1 MSCTQS
7 VLYIRKTLSL
17 LGIQGVQS
25 FNQNRYNKNPMVG
38 LKYNFSPCMDVE
50 WDTMGSAWE
59 KICVWNDDIGME
71 ALDFCRKGLNGRVLF
86 AIADDDAT
94 LERYGWEKGSRRIY
108 VTDLV
113 DVQKGDIVGIVLVG
127 PLFPEKRPQ
136 FAIDRVWQIEYL
148 CGLGGVG
155 QRLVKELIFQLV
167 FHFECRAIVLGS
179 IKGAEKWWKKM
190 GWGNWVMQTRT
201 GRIVSADPK
210 TADMMVSTRP
220 VNLDLLDVAFGH
232 DDVGLL
238 PMGYAVDPQY
248 LSAVGQLKKNYY
260 TLVLPLKK
268 EVTMLKGVRAVYR
281 NAIAESQHG
290 LDRIHHK
297 STVSLKRVHPYK
309 RTYDKFSVIPNQV
322 DTLIQDVTLFRERI
336 DDINESIDQKRNTI
350 RSWRLCHTFLSD
362 SDTTLQ
368 PLVV

>member
-1 MSCTQS
+1 
-7 VLYIRKTLSL
+7 
-17 LGIQGVQS
+17 
-25 FNQNRYNKNPMVG
+25 MVG

-94 LERYGWEKGSRRIY
+94 LERYGWEKGSRRIH

-113 DVQKGDIVGIVLVG
+113 DVQKGDIVGIVFVG

-179 IKGAEKWWKKM
+179 IEGAKNWWKKM
-190 GWGNWVMQTRT
+190 GWGDNWVMQTGT
-201 GRIVSADPK
+201 GRIVSAD
-210 TADMMVSTRP
+210 TVDALLLSSNP
-220 VNLDLLDVAFGH
+220 VNMDLLDVANEH
-232 DDVGLL
+232 WEENLT
-238 PMGYAVDPQY
+238 PMGYAVDPKY
-248 LSAVGQLKKNYY
+248 LSAVRELKKEYY
-260 TLVLPLKK
+260 TLVFPLKD
-268 EVTMLKGVRAVYR
+268 EVAILKSRRRVYR
-281 NAIAESQHG
+281 NAMAESG
-290 LDRIHHK
+290 RIRHE
-297 STVSLKRVHPYK
+297 TPVSSKRIHPYK
-309 RTYDKFSVIPNQV
+309 SNVTTDQADPLVQE
-322 DTLIQDVTLFRERI
+322 DVTLFKNRI
-336 DDINESIDQKRNTI
+336 EAITESIDQKRSTI
-350 RSWRLCHTFLSD
+350 RSWRLCHTLLP
-362 SDTTLQ
+362 DTTVQ
-368 PLVV
+368 PPLNQK

>member
-1 MSCTQS
+1 
-7 VLYIRKTLSL
+7 
-17 LGIQGVQS
+17 
-25 FNQNRYNKNPMVG
+25 MVS
-38 LKYNFSPCMDVE
+38 LKYKFSPCGDVE
-50 WDTMGSAWE
+50 WDTVVKPAWQ
-59 KICVWNDDIGME
+59 KICIWNDNLGMT
-71 ALDFCRKGLNGRVLF
+71 AFDRCRERLNGHVLL
-86 AIADDDAT
+86 AIADDDAI
-94 LERYGWEKGSRRIY
+94 LKRYESRKYQIHA
-108 VTDLV
+108 TDFV
-113 DVQKGDIVGIVLVG
+113 DVKKGDIVGIVLVG
-127 PLFPEKRPQ
+127 PLFPQELPRR
-136 FAIDRVWQIEYL
+136 AIDRVWEIDYL

-201 GRIVSADPK
+201 GRIVSADPR

-238 PMGYAVDPQY
+238 PMGYAVDPKY

-290 LDRIHHK
+290 LGRIHHK

-350 RSWRLCHTFLSD
+350 RSWRLCHTLLSD